1 MSPTGKSYS
10 FRSCVRACE
19 RARRGE
25 AKLCAP
31 VRRCCFRGW
40 VAGAEF
46 ELRCAVA
53 RGVACP
59 HFLFVVR
66 RICLFVKFVG

>member
-1 MSPTGKSYS
+1 M
-10 FRSCVRACE
+10 RACE

-46 ELRCAVA
+46 VLRCGVA
-53 RGVACP
+53 RGVRTLLVRRGASN
-59 HFLFVVR
+59 LFVCQVCWLNR
-66 RICLFVKFVG
+66 CSWVMKDDI